1 VVGAWAR
8 LIWNSAVVAA
18 AAVAAQLGAA
28 DALGII
34 RWDAPSGDT
43 RDWTALLTWVAFYYA
58 VAVVGG
64 ALVGRLALRRV
75 KGSDGVG
82 AQITASLAAVAGA
95 SAVVGLAWLPA
106 HNAHPPA
113 NVNPGLVVSLTAGA
127 GILVG
132 LVLALIAAF
141 AAPVAVGLRITVAW
155 LWLVAI
161 GCAVAGLF
169 SHQPYPVPRLGALD
183 APSLIGSSAWTESRL
198 MIGAAAVVALGVA
211 GVARWG
217 GSGRLGVALSG
228 FGGPAVV
235 AASYLI
241 AGPGSGADR
250 PAQAEPYV
258 AALIAAAA
266 GLVLSVLI
274 AMPGRRTA
282 APPEPVREFKV
293 REPLTGD
300 VFAPHAR
307 PATADPHARPSA
319 ADPHGRPGAAD
330 PRARPAIVDPPA
342 RPAWAADIGQT
353 SAPYPSYSAAEHP
366 GAPATG
372 GRADPGPG
380 TGWDADTWPGFLG
393 GGDGRRDADWPGGAE
408 EPAADE
414 HGGRGGTYRG
424 GAYAGGSYDSAP
436 ETGPS
441 PVIGQP
447 TDPHESWLRELG
459 SSGRHAVDE
468 RRP

>member
-1 VVGAWAR
+1 VVGAWAK

-43 RDWTALLTWVAFYYA
+43 RAWTALLTWVAFYYA
-58 VAVVGG
+58 VAVAGG
-64 ALVGRLALRRV
+64 ALVGRMAVRRA

-82 AQITASLAAVAGA
+82 ARITASLAAVAGA

-132 LVLALIAAF
+132 LVLALVAVF

-155 LWLVAI
+155 LWLMAI
-161 GCAVAGLF
+161 GCAVAGLL
-169 SHQPYPVPRLGALD
+169 SHQPYPAPRLGALD
-183 APSLIGSSAWTESRL
+183 APSLIASSPWTESRL

-217 GSGRLGVALSG
+217 GGGRLGVALSG
-228 FGGPAVV
+228 VGGPAVV

-241 AGPGSGADR
+241 AGPGSGAER

-282 APPEPVREFKV
+282 APPEPAREFV
-293 REPLTGD
+293 REPLSGD
-300 VFAPHAR
+300 VIAPHGRPPTAGPHAR
-307 PATADPHARPSA
+307 PTV
-319 ADPHGRPGAAD
+319 GE

-353 SAPYPSYSAAEHP
+353 SVPYPSYAAADHSGP
-366 GAPATG
+366 VAAG
-372 GRADPGPG
+372 GRADSGRG
-380 TGWDADTWPGFLG
+380 AGWDADTWPGFLA
-393 GGDGRRDADWPGGAE
+393 GGDGRGDSDWPAGAQ
-408 EPAADE
+408 EPAADA
-414 HGGRGGTYRG
+414 HSGKGGTYRG
-424 GAYAGGSYDSAP
+424 GTYAGGSYDPAP
-436 ETGPS
+436 ETGS
-441 PVIGQP
+441 GPVIGQP

-459 SSGRHAVDE
+459 STGRHAVDE
-468 RRP
+468 HRS